1 VEGDEPVKVLAV
13 APDGRWLA
21 APGKDWTVQVWDVTS
36 NHRMAVLT
44 DTQTSEV
51 VEGRLR
57 KTRSYL
63 RSVML
68 AVSSDGQWLA
78 VGADPG
84 RL

>member
-44 DTQTSEV
+44 DTQTWVCSFAMLL
-51 VEGRLR
+51 GRLELFTVLVLF
-57 KTRSYL
+57 TR
-63 RSVML
+63 
-68 AVSSDGQWLA
+68 AFWKK
-78 VGADPG
+78 
-84 RL
+84 